1 MKRYHGGPLN
11 HGHDREN
18 KLFWMNPVIIFKS
31 GRSVIAFIKPT
42 GRLHEYKAL
51 YIRITGNQ
59 HEYKTFYIDPA
70 EN

>member
-1 MKRYHGGPLN
+1 
-11 HGHDREN
+11 
-18 KLFWMNPVIIFKS
+18 MNPVIKFKS
-31 GRSVIAFIKPT
+31 GRSVIAFIKST

-59 HEYKTFYIDPA
+59 HEYKAFYIDPA